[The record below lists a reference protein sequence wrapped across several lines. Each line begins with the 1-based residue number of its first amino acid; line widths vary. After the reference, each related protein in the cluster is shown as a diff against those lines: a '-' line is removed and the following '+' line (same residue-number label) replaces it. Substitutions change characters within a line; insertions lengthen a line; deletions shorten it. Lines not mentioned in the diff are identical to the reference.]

1 MKHRN
6 ASPKTITRAR
16 GFVLMAAV
24 LLLGMVGMAVL
35 LSSLSSTN
43 AATQQSLRTQLAL
56 KEAKEAVLGYIL
68 LDAPG
73 GVDKLKPGSI
83 PCPDSDN
90 DNDSDNPDNYGNNCS
105 GAYVNRFPGKNFRV
119 GELRDAGNEKLWYAI
134 SPEFRSGAY
143 TIALNSLTPATLRID
158 NQGEYVVV
166 IFAAGSP
173 LTGQTRTD
181 ATLRSDF
188 LESDNAS
195 ASAEFITGVKNVL
208 FDIPFNDRVI
218 GITKQEWSD
227 TVLRRVSAEIIKALN
242 EKKTDGRYPWAT
254 DLSQANAPLKAYS
267 SSADPWMGLDKL
279 QGLLPARKLW
289 PPDPEP
295 TSPPAKDPWPEKQ
308 PWQSKNDW
316 HQLFYYIVA
325 PAFAPGGDGICN
337 TPSDCLTLKSGG
349 TETTNIKALVVYA
362 GARLDGQSRP
372 GSVADYLE
380 GEENRNGNNV
390 FEILPPGLS
399 NDRFYIIK

>member
-1 MKHRN
+1 MKYRN

-43 AATQQSLRTQLAL
+43 MATQQSLRTQLAL

-68 LDAPG
+68 LDAPNTTP
-73 GVDKLKPGSI
+73 KPGSI
-83 PCPDSDN
+83 PCPDRNN
-90 DNDSDNPDNYGNNCS
+90 DNTSDRYDYAFGNCIDSV
-105 GAYVNRFPGKNFRV
+105 YVYRFPGKEFRT
-119 GELRDAGNEKLWYAI
+119 GELRDSANEKLWYAI
-134 SPEFRSGAY
+134 SPMFRAGS
-143 TIALNSLTPATLRID
+143 TEPLNSSLTPPTLRID
-158 NQGEYVVV
+158 DQGEYVAV
-166 IFAAGSP
+166 ILAAGAP
-173 LTGQTRTD
+173 LAGQARTD
-181 ATLRSDF
+181 ATLRSHF

-195 ASAEFITGVKNVL
+195 ASAAFVTGVKNA
-208 FDIPFNDRVI
+208 FKDIPFNDLVI

-227 TVLRRVSAEIIKALN
+227 TLLRRVSAEIVKSLV
-242 EKKTDGRYPWAT
+242 DHRLGVFYPWPT
-254 DLSQANAPLKAYS
+254 PLVNANAVLAARLPS
-267 SSADPWMGLDKL
+267 PPDSPTPWMGVEGTPH
-279 QGLLPARKLW
+279 GLLPARMLW
-289 PPDPEP
+289 PPVSED
-295 TSPPAKDPWPEKQ
+295 DPWPKKQ

-380 GEENRNGNNV
+380 GEENRDGNNV